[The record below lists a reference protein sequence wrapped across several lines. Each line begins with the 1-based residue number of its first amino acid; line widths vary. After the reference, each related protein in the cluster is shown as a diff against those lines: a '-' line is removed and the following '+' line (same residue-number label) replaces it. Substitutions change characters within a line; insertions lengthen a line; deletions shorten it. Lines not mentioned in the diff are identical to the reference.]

1 MVPQGSTTVPA
12 SSSTDG
18 AASPR
23 RASDNRR
30 VRSFLVFFKNLGGSQ
45 LLGFLAMSPK

>member
-1 MVPQGSTTVPA
+1 MVTGTSNMVQQSSTTVPA

-30 VRSFLVFFKNLGGSQ
+30 VRNFEFYFGIF
-45 LLGFLAMSPK
+45 GFVK